1 MKHNQIECNK
11 KQTLQFAFLQEKINL
26 KNNKIVKLKKKYL
39 KKRQQ
44 LAIENEQLRNEIDD
58 LKQKCSSVSKKLS
71 ELSSRDENANSSNL
85 ENRNKSVSYRIRAVI
100 DEIEKKMI
108 DSSPPSVSNS
118 NYSHDSV
125 CRWTNV
131 IWTLCHFNSSFF
143 SLLQDAEIKASVLD
157 ILRSTNLENTTM
169 RNLISMVGDKY
180 SQFDLSNKREF
191 IKSVTKA
198 AVSTAHFHH
207 FAFNIVYL
215 FYLFGLCSSPKIDN
229 SAILMSVVI
238 VAVVVVE

>member
-1 MKHNQIECNK
+1 MNGQSASSRTATQVSTSKGKNTKADEKIQELLRQLNRKSVKIAKLKHNQIECNK

-85 ENRNKSVSYRIRAVI
+85 ENRNQSVSYRIRAVI

-125 CRWTNV
+125 CR
-131 IWTLCHFNSSFF
+131 
-143 SLLQDAEIKASVLD
+143 
-157 ILRSTNLENTTM
+157 
-169 RNLISMVGDKY
+169 
-180 SQFDLSNKREF
+180 
-191 IKSVTKA
+191 
-198 AVSTAHFHH
+198 
-207 FAFNIVYL
+207 
-215 FYLFGLCSSPKIDN
+215 
-229 SAILMSVVI
+229 
-238 VAVVVVE
+238 